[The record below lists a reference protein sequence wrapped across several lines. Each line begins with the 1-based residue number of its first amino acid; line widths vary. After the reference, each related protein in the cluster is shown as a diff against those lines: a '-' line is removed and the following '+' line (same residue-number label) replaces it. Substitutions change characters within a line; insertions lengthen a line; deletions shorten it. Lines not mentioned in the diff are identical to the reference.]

1 MAMIT
6 ATLASALIQV
16 AAVTRRQVEAV
27 KSWRQARR
35 DYAALCEMDDNTL
48 ADLGLSRGDL
58 RDATAAGFF
67 GDPTVIVA
75 TRAAERGHG
84 RRPQPTALVGP
95 SLVPDVAS
103 PLARVAP
110 CN

>member
-6 ATLASALIQV
+6 ATLASAFFSVV
-16 AAVTRRQVEAV
+16 AVARRQVQV
-27 KSWRQARR
+27 LNSWRQARQ
-35 DYAALCEMDDNTL
+35 DYAALCEMDDKTL

-58 RDATAAGFF
+58 RDATAAGYF

-84 RRPQPTALVGP
+84 
-95 SLVPDVAS
+95 
-103 PLARVAP
+103 
-110 CN
+110 

>member
-6 ATLASALIQV
+6 ATLASAFFSVVGV
-16 AAVTRRQVEAV
+16 ARRQVQV
-27 KSWRQARR
+27 INSWRQARQ
-35 DYAALCEMDDNTL
+35 DYAALCEMDDKTL

-58 RDATAAGFF
+58 RDATAAGYF

-84 RRPQPTALVGP
+84 RRPQVVAVTGP
-95 SLVPDVAS
+95 SIVPDVVS
-103 PLARVAP
+103 HLPRVAT